1 MDNIRRKESDFQSSR
16 GGVREFKEQVKGTSF
31 ETVTCDR
38 ERRKKTKEKML
49 NTLTNRKRTLP
60 LETGMI
66 DLTPCEDNEKSNI
79 NSDTNYSNSNT
90 ILSEVSGILP
100 LIEIESYANVLR
112 WPVETA
118 KKATVFTKDN
128 QQNMLDDSGLDFTK
142 NINNGNSNTYDQIAR
157 TSGDINF
164 SDLFKALKEYDK
176 KVPCRAETPVEYPS
190 TAGNIFFFLIF

>member
-1 MDNIRRKESDFQSSR
+1 MDNIRRKESGFQSSR
-16 GGVREFKEQVKGTSF
+16 GGAREFKEQVKGTSF
-31 ETVTCDR
+31 ETVTCDC

-49 NTLTNRKRTLP
+49 NILTNRKRTLP
-60 LETGMI
+60 LETTGMI
-66 DLTPCEDNEKSNI
+66 DLTPCEDNEKSNF
-79 NSDTNYSNSNT
+79 NSDTSYSNSNT
-90 ILSEVSGILP
+90 ILAEVSGILP
-100 LIEIESYANVLR
+100 LIEIESYASVLR

-164 SDLFKALKEYDK
+164 SDLFKTLKEYDK
-176 KVPCRAETPVEYPS
+176 KVPCT
-190 TAGNIFFFLIF
+190 T